1 MSQDQGE
8 GIRPE
13 DSPEKGWKPEDDV
26 ELVPPD
32 LGQQDKEAQIGSCQN
47 PNKKDREEGIRP
59 EGSLEEGWKPEEDVE
74 LVPLDPNQPDK
85 KARIG
90 SRLSPDEKVEL
101 TIFLQRH
108 VRVVTI

>member
-13 DSPEKGWKPEDDV
+13 DSPEK
-26 ELVPPD
+26 
-32 LGQQDKEAQIGSCQN
+32 
-47 PNKKDREEGIRP
+47 
-59 EGSLEEGWKPEEDVE
+59 GWKPEEDVE